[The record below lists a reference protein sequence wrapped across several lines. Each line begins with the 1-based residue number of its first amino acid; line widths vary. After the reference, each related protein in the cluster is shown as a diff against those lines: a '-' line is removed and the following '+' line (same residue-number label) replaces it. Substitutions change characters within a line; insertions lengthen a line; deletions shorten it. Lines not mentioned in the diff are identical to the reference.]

1 MGAGGV
7 VGTGAR
13 GAPLPMD
20 QRSRG
25 RRFAESRGGFSLGIT
40 EGDPDER
47 AMLKYIRD
55 IGQGFDAQPPAGFR
69 NVKRR

>member
-1 MGAGGV
+1 MSAGGV
-7 VGTGAR
+7 VGTGQR
-13 GAPLPMD
+13 GAGGD

-25 RRFAESRGGFSLGIT
+25 RRFAESKGGFSLGIV

-47 AMLKYIRD
+47 AMLKYLRD
-55 IGQGFDAQPPAGFR
+55 IGLGFDAQPPAGFR